1 MKQSRQC
8 CGAGP
13 PCASYLCYPASRL
26 STLSSPPSERPVALS
41 QVSKVPELDK
51 WHLYLVDWGY
61 NTPEERTR
69 ADADPR
75 ITLLSKAAFLQLTS
89 A

>member
-1 MKQSRQC
+1 M
-8 CGAGP
+8 
-13 PCASYLCYPASRL
+13 
-26 STLSSPPSERPVALS
+26 
-41 QVSKVPELDK
+41 QVSKLQELEK
-51 WHLYLVDWGY
+51 WQLYLVDWGY
-61 NTPEERTR
+61 NTSEERTR

>member
-1 MKQSRQC
+1 M
-8 CGAGP
+8 G
-13 PCASYLCYPASRL
+13 
-26 STLSSPPSERPVALS
+26 V
-41 QVSKVPELDK
+41 QVSKLPELQK
-51 WHLYLVDWGY
+51 WQLYLVDWGY
-61 NTPEERTR
+61 NTSEERTR